1 MSDHRCEAAS
11 AIELR
16 ALIER
21 VTGRE
26 GATLNEALREATGL
40 RADVARLALDV
51 FALESARQH
60 VEAADACQRRHDELG
75 RENESLRA
83 RVADLERAV
92 VANAEPWRDCGA
104 PDAVAGCDCQRCLQS
119 RATRHYADLLSA
131 EARVADLEAC
141 AIPAWMIGSTLEI
154 VSHAEHGPHLMHKV
168 EWVHAG
174 RTRLSQSGNYGTTV
188 TEHLTL
194 AAALR
199 AASENT

>member
-83 RVADLERAV
+83 RVADLE
-92 VANAEPWRDCGA
+92 
-104 PDAVAGCDCQRCLQS
+104 
-119 RATRHYADLLSA
+119 
-131 EARVADLEAC
+131 AC